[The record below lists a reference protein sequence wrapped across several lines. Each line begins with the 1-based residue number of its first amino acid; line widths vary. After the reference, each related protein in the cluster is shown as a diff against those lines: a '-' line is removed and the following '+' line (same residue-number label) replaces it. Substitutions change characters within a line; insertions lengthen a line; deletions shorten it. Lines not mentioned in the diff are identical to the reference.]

1 MQAMGQQGFW
11 DVEDRQQKLKQK
23 KAVLNQLNQ
32 RVPWESFRLLLMRIH
47 EKPRK
52 SQAGRNPTDVLL
64 LFKMLVLQKLYR
76 AHLRSL
82 ELSGNLERTL
92 LYCNPHGLFQ

>member
-23 KAVLNQLNQ
+23 EGGLESVESTGAV
-32 RVPWESFRLLLMRIH
+32 ESFRLLLMRIH

-64 LFKMLVLQKLYR
+64 LFKMLMLQKLYR
-76 AHLRSL
+76 THLRSL
-82 ELSGNLERTL
+82 SRCG
-92 LYCNPHGLFQ
+92 